1 MFGLSRTGLFFVLL
15 ALLGLYGQAQPVQA
29 QTDGLLQVH
38 DPLHE
43 FLLWQHSAGRLPN
56 AFLSHQPL
64 SAYEAQRYLD
74 TLATRRQE
82 LNPVE
87 RALLGRYRLAK
98 DSTYVAPYPKLVG
111 IFDGTYENGQ
121 DFISS
126 YNEDYSVQV
135 NPLFYIG
142 LGFSSRRLYGG
153 QKDRLFMWQN
163 TRGLRLSGKIGPYI
177 FFESR
182 LEENQRVPV
191 LPEVQKRT
199 APRLGIVKYDVPI
212 GEIGRTSP
220 YDYSV
225 ATGILGFRS
234 KTFEIR
240 FGRDRNHW
248 GMGRSSVQLSNFAPA
263 YDQLQIRTTVG
274 QFQYT
279 NLFAAFSD
287 LSGLADDFSL
297 NQAIPRK
304 YGTFHRLSVN
314 ITSAIQLGVF
324 ESIVIS
330 PGDGGLDVSYL
341 NPIIFYRSL
350 ETEQGSPGNA
360 VIGGDFSWVVRKGM
374 QLYTQLILDEF
385 KIAELKRPGRG
396 WFGNKWST
404 LVGFHFIEPI
414 PGLPN
419 TTLRV
424 EYTRTRPF
432 TYSHFIPNQ
441 GYVHHND
448 FLAHPSG
455 PNSEDLAVFATYHP
469 TPRIQAALNL
479 SMTVRGRNPANE
491 NVGADPRVSYLTQ
504 TRGDFGHKILQG
516 VPENHLLIELH
527 GGYELLPNLYT
538 ALALQI
544 EHFSDGVLGTQSY
557 FYPFAMLRWG
567 LPFQSVR
574 Y

>member
-1 MFGLSRTGLFFVLL
+1 MTFRTGFVFTLWV
-15 ALLGLYGQAQPVQA
+15 LLGLSGFVRPAEA

-38 DPLHE
+38 DPVHR

-64 SAYEAQRYLD
+64 SVYEAQRYLD
-74 TLATRRQE
+74 TLATQIDD
-82 LNPVE
+82 LNLVE
-87 RALLGRYRLAK
+87 RDLLHRYRRTK
-98 DSTYVAPYPKLVG
+98 DSTYVYSYPRMVG
-111 IFDGTYENGQ
+111 IFARTYRNGQ
-121 DFISS
+121 DFISTDQ
-126 YNEDYSVQV
+126 EDYSVQV
-135 NPLFYIG
+135 NPLLYFGMGYAG
-142 LGFSSRRLYGG
+142 RRIYGG
-153 QKDRLFMWQN
+153 QEDNLFMWQN
-163 TRGLRLSGKIGPYI
+163 TRGLRLSGKVGQYI

-191 LPEVQKRT
+191 LPAVAKRT
-199 APRLGIVKYDVPI
+199 APRLGIVKYEVDEGAI
-212 GEIGRTSP
+212 GTSTP
-220 YDYSV
+220 YDYSI
-225 ATGILGFRS
+225 ATGILGFRN
-234 KTFEIR
+234 KTFEVR

-274 QFQYT
+274 RFQYT
-279 NLFAAFSD
+279 NLFSAFND
-287 LSGLADDFSL
+287 LSELEDDFSL
-297 NQAIPRK
+297 NQTIPRK
-304 YGTFHRLSVN
+304 YGAFHRLSVN
-314 ITSAIQLGVF
+314 ISASVQLGVF
-324 ESIVIS
+324 ESIVIA
-330 PGDGGLDVSYL
+330 PENGLDVSYL

-360 VIGGDFSWVVRKGM
+360 VIGGDFSWVVRRGM
-374 QLYTQLILDEF
+374 QLYAQLILDEF

-414 PGLPN
+414 SALPN

-455 PNSEDLAVFATYHP
+455 PNSEDLGVFMTYQP
-469 TPRIQAALNL
+469 TPRIQAALNVA
-479 SMTVRGRNPANE
+479 MTVRGRNPDNE
-491 NVGADPRVSYLTQ
+491 NVGADPNVSYLTQ

-516 VPENHLLIELH
+516 VPENHVIIELH
-527 GGYELLPNLYT
+527 GGYELLPNLN
-538 ALALQI
+538 ASLALQI
-544 EHFSDGVLGTQSY
+544 ERFSDGELGTQSY
-557 FYPFAMLRWG
+557 FFPFAMLRWG